1 MSFINA
7 KMLNESFMNITNEKA
22 CDEII
27 TLRQLDENIISCK
40 SKLISLKE
48 QYDELKSTW
57 KALTSD
63 KDSLSFNSSMYGSES
78 ITESFNKAVAD
89 LKMEYEDTKTTLQ
102 YYKDIK
108 NKTLLEAEVTLS
120 KEQTLD
126 PDTPINLRKM
136 ANDAVEREKRIE
148 ADRTRAQKEAKLRA
162 DAQVLLDQID
172 SLQRSGLVE
181 DELFSEVLHLLVPD
195 SGKADSVAGEM
206 IRAINKILYRDWN
219 DGDKFYEGYGLE
231 TCGPAAAYLMDH
243 GYWDDFERIVN
254 LQPGD
259 EEYTDSINKIR
270 DKILDDIQDI
280 ELLASVNEEDMLDAD
295 TSWLTEN
302 QPRYEGEIWIS
313 EAIQPYVDERLVDSW
328 RLKDYIEDHLSYEQE
343 LRDAEVETPWSHYG
357 DTSFNISNLTIDGK
371 DRLEE
376 LTEYHLDGF
385 WEDLVNELEEEYPNY
400 FDNEDDDE
408 DDYDAEDDEED
419 SVEEAFLTEAVLME
433 TGDEDNIEL
442 FASLYTDDNQ
452 MKARVDRILNS
463 YRESDNE
470 LALDIFKKASTPDQE
485 RIIEL
490 LQK

>member
-40 SKLISLKE
+40 SKLISIKE
-48 QYDELKSTW
+48 QYDELKNTW

-63 KDSLSFNSSMYGSES
+63 QESLSLSKSMYGSES

-89 LKMEYEDTKTTLQ
+89 LKMEYEDTKNTLQ

-108 NKTLLEAEVTLS
+108 NKTLLEAEVTLTR
-120 KEQTLD
+120 EQTLD

-136 ANDAVEREKRIE
+136 ASDAVEKEKKLE

-172 SLQRSGLVE
+172 SLQRSGLIE

-195 SGKADSVAGEM
+195 SGKADTVAGEM

-243 GYWDDFERIVN
+243 GYWDDFERIVDHVTG
-254 LQPGD
+254 QD
-259 EEYTDSINKIR
+259 MDDDDYTKAIEEIR
-270 DKILDDIQDI
+270 DEILDDIQDL
-280 ELLASVNEEDMLDAD
+280 ELLSTSNEEDMLDAD
-295 TSWLTEN
+295 TSWLEEN
-302 QPRYEGEIWIS
+302 QPKYEGEIWIS

-328 RLKDYIEDHLSYEQE
+328 KLKDYIEDHFSYEQE

-357 DTSFNISNLTIDGK
+357 DTSFNITNLTIDGK
-371 DRLEE
+371 NRLEE
-376 LTEYHLDGF
+376 LTRDHLDGF
-385 WEDLVNELEEEYPNY
+385 WEDLVNELQEDYPNY
-400 FDNEDDDE
+400 FD
-408 DDYDAEDDEED
+408 EDDEED
-419 SVEEAFLTEAVLME
+419 YDSEEDSVDEAFLTEAVLME

-442 FASLYTDDNQ
+442 FASLYSEDNQ
-452 MKARVDRILNS
+452 MKDRVDRILNS

-470 LALDIFKKASTPDQE
+470 LAIDLFKKASTPDQE